1 METGVRRLEY
11 LKHRALVCYTNH
23 QFIPLEQ
30 AGIPVTDLGVQRGYG
45 IFDFLRVTENIP
57 LFIDDHLDR
66 FYHSAKVMRLTI
78 PFDKAGLRSLIEDL
92 IRKNDQPDSGI
103 RILLTGGNS
112 KDGYQ
117 ILEPVLTLI
126 QQPLTKPGDA
136 IISSGIKLVTYS
148 HQRQMPQVKT
158 TDYLMAI
165 WLNPWVKEQGADDV
179 LYHQNGILSEC
190 PRSNFFLIDKN
201 GVICTPRNNILPG
214 ITRKNLLRI
223 AKAYQLPM
231 EEKDISLNDLKEA
244 KEAFITSST
253 KRLIPVRQI
262 DDIIFPAFDPKGI
275 TANLYSLFL
284 QKEKELLRG

>member
-1 METGVRRLEY
+1 M
-11 LKHRALVCYTNH
+11 VCYTNH
-23 QFIPLEQ
+23 QFISLEQ

-57 LFIDDHLDR
+57 LFIDDHLER
-66 FYHSAKVMRLTI
+66 FFHSAKEMRLTI
-78 PFDKAGLRSLIEDL
+78 PFDKAGLSSLIEEL
-92 IRKNDQPDSGI
+92 IFRNDQPDSGI

-126 QQPLTKPGDA
+126 QQPLTRPADE
-136 IISSGIKLVTYS
+136 ILSSGIKLVTYS
-148 HQRQMPQVKT
+148 HQRQMAQVKT

-165 WLNPWVKEQGADDV
+165 WLHPWVKEQEADDV

-190 PRSNFFLIDKN
+190 PRSNFFLIDKS
-201 GVICTPRNNILPG
+201 GTICTPGKNVLPG

-223 AKAYQLPM
+223 ANEHQLPLA
-231 EEKDISLNDLKEA
+231 EKDINLLDLPEA

-262 DDIIFPAFDPKGI
+262 DDHVFPSFDPNGV
-275 TANLYSLFL
+275 TANLYKLFL